1 MELDPEFSEFIA
13 SCAAREVRYLIVG
26 GYALAAHGHPRF
38 TKDLEVWVW
47 MEPANA
53 ARLVAALEDFGFG
66 SLGLTP
72 DDFSAPGTVI
82 QLGYA
87 PKRIDLLTSADGLDF
102 ESSWDRRVE
111 IDVGGQPIAFVSAA
125 DLIANKQAVGRLQD
139 LADVE
144 VLQGRAGRPGDAG

>member
-1 MELDPEFSEFIA
+1 M
-13 SCAAREVRYLIVG
+13 
-26 GYALAAHGHPRF
+26 
-38 TKDLEVWVW
+38 
-47 MEPANA
+47 
-53 ARLVAALEDFGFG
+53 
-66 SLGLTP
+66 
-72 DDFSAPGTVI
+72 I